1 MLAFV
6 TNYWFVTLPTVFT
19 GFILLRV
26 LKQAR
31 EEMAARARVPAPIAR
46 KK

>member
-6 TNYWFVTLPTVFT
+6 TSYWFVTLPTVLT
-19 GFILLRV
+19 GLILIQILN
-26 LKQAR
+26 QTR
-31 EEMAARARVPAPIAR
+31 EEMAARARVPATIAR